1 MNTAKTANLE
11 VEVKF
16 FVSDLGVARRRLEAD
31 GAELVAPRVYER
43 NVRFDTPDHKLLR
56 RAELLRLRQDTRARL
71 TFKGPAAADAESE
84 AKVREEIELE
94 IADFDRMAAILI
106 RLGYSPVQTYE
117 KYRQTWRWH
126 DVEVVLDELPF
137 GEFLELEGEE
147 ASIKVAAA
155 ALGLNW
161 SKRILTNYLGLM
173 ELCRRSFNLPFSDLT
188 FANFDGI
195 TVDMAQ
201 LIPLSVLA

>member
-147 ASIKVAAA
+147 AAIKVAAA

-201 LIPLSVLA
+201 LIPLSVLV

>member
-71 TFKGPAAADAESE
+71 TFKGPTAADAESE

-147 ASIKVAAA
+147 AAIKVAAA

-195 TVDMAQ
+195 MVDMAQ
-201 LIPLSVLA
+201 LIPLSVLV

>member
-94 IADFDRMAAILI
+94 IADFDRMATILI

-147 ASIKVAAA
+147 AAIKVAAA

>member
-94 IADFDRMAAILI
+94 IADFDRMATILI

-147 ASIKVAAA
+147 AAIKVAAA

-201 LIPLSVLA
+201 LIPLSVLV